1 MLWGW
6 SASTG
11 REGVSASARG
21 QIARAAPQRGRKP
34 LPSKTTAKA
43 PTAVPAARSAQRR
56 KTPP

>member
-6 SASTG
+6 SAGTED
-11 REGVSASARG
+11 EGVSAGARG
-21 QIARAAPQRGRKP
+21 QIARVGARTARKP

-43 PTAVPAARSAQRR
+43 PAAIPAARSAQRR